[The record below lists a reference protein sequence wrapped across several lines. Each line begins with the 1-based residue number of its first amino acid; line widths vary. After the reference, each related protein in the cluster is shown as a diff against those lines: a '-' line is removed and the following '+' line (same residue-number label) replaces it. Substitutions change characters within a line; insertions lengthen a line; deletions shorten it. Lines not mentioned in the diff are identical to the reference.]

1 MSYSEERCLEFA
13 SFGAEHAAMALAK
26 MCGGE
31 PREEPPRCRGIELS
45 RLVDSV
51 DDPEDWSVVIFVDL
65 SGALTGKAGLLLS
78 RPVVDEILLRLAG
91 SDPLGE
97 IDERGRSALSE
108 TGNIALSAVA
118 NALGELQA
126 GIVMPTVPRLCMNV
140 RWALGPGQL
149 QAPPGTDRAYV
160 AETALEG
167 QPLNVSLL
175 LLLGA

>member
-31 PREEPPRCRGIELS
+31 PREEPPRCRGIDLS

-65 SGALTGKAGLLLS
+65 TGALTGKAGLLLS

-91 SDPLGE
+91 SDPLRE

-167 QPLNVSLL
+167 QPLKVSLL

>member
-31 PREEPPRCRGIELS
+31 PREEPPRCRGIDLS

-65 SGALTGKAGLLLS
+65 TGALTGKAGLLLS

-91 SDPLGE
+91 SDPLRE

-126 GIVMPTVPRLCMNV
+126 GIVMPTVPRMCMNV
-140 RWALGPGQL
+140 RWALEPDRL
-149 QAPPGTDRAYV
+149 RAPPGTDRAYF

-167 QPLNVSLL
+167 QPLKLRLL

>member
-13 SFGAEHAAMALAK
+13 RFGAEHAAMALAK

-31 PREEPPRCRGIELS
+31 PREEPPRCWGIELS
-45 RLVDSV
+45 RLADSI
-51 DDPEDWSVVIFVDL
+51 DEPEDWSVVIFVDL
-65 SGALTGKAGLLLS
+65 TGALTGKAGLLLS

-91 SDPLGE
+91 SDPLQE
-97 IDERGRSALSE
+97 LDERGRSALSE

-140 RWALGPGQL
+140 RWALGPDQL
-149 QAPPGTDRAYV
+149 RAPPGTERAYV

-167 QPLNVSLL
+167 QLLKVSLL

>member
-31 PREEPPRCRGIELS
+31 PREEPPRCRGIDLS

-65 SGALTGKAGLLLS
+65 TGALTGKAGLLLS

-91 SDPLGE
+91 SDPLRE

-126 GIVMPTVPRLCMNV
+126 GIVMPPSRGCV
-140 RWALGPGQL
+140 
-149 QAPPGTDRAYV
+149 
-160 AETALEG
+160 
-167 QPLNVSLL
+167 
-175 LLLGA
+175 

>member
-1 MSYSEERCLEFA
+1 MSYSAERCLEFA

-31 PREEPPRCRGIELS
+31 PREEPPRCRGIDLS

-51 DDPEDWSVVIFVDL
+51 GDPEDWSVVIFVDL

-91 SDPLGE
+91 SDPLRE

-126 GIVMPTVPRLCMNV
+126 GIVMPTVPRMCMNV
-140 RWALGPGQL
+140 RWALEPDRL
-149 QAPPGTDRAYV
+149 RAPPGTDRAYV

-167 QPLNVSLL
+167 QPLKVSLL

>member
-1 MSYSEERCLEFA
+1 MSYSAERCLEFA

-31 PREEPPRCRGIELS
+31 PREEPPRCRGIDLS

-65 SGALTGKAGLLLS
+65 TGALTGKAGLLLS

-91 SDPLGE
+91 SDPLRE

-167 QPLNVSLL
+167 QPLKVSLL

>member
-1 MSYSEERCLEFA
+1 MSYSAERCLEFA

-31 PREEPPRCRGIELS
+31 PREEPPRCRGIDLS

-65 SGALTGKAGLLLS
+65 TGALTGKAGLLLS

-167 QPLNVSLL
+167 QPLKVSLL